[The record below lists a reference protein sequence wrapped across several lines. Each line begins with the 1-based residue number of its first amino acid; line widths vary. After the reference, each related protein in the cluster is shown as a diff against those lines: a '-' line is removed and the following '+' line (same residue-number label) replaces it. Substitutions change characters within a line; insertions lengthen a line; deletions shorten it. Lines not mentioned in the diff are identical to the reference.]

1 MSDRKL
7 AYPRTIHPKALAAWG
22 EETCFVALE
31 VANDLRF
38 GVIPP
43 EEYDQ
48 GSFQK
53 ETSECGAA
61 CCIAGHIA
69 ERMKESV
76 EKLLGRTDYWIRSGP
91 VFRLFAGSRP
101 SDPQL
106 AADAIER
113 FVLQGSDNPW
123 VS

>member
-7 AYPRTIHPKALAAWG
+7 AESRVIHSRALAAWG
-22 EETCFVALE
+22 EETCFVALK
-31 VANDLRF
+31 VADDLRS
-38 GVIPP
+38 GAIPP

-48 GSFQK
+48 TSFFPSKCGS
-53 ETSECGAA
+53 A

-69 ERMKESV
+69 LRMKELV
-76 EKLLGRTDYWIRSGP
+76 ESLLGRSGYFTAHYHDP
-91 VFRLFAGSRP
+91 ISRLFSGAHP

-113 FVLQGSDNPW
+113 FVFDGSDNPW
-123 VS
+123 EP